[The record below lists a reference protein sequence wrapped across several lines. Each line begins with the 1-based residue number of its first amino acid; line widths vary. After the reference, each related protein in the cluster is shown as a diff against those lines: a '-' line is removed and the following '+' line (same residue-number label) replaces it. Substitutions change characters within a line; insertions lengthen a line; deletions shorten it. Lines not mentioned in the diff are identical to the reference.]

1 MDTKNNP
8 AGLNRKAY
16 LGKLALDLVH
26 LSSEQVLAVYAE
38 RGLLIPVEASSTL
51 SYLNQHDNSA
61 LSNIGA
67 ALEIPHQLAAQRVSK
82 LMQLGLLK
90 KRPDKNDGRRSVLEL
105 SKLGKQQAEILLQC
119 MEDMAVIYEQIY
131 REIECDL
138 PAKLQSAIDALKNK
152 NLLTRFTENF

>member
-1 MDTKNNP
+1 MNSKNNP
-8 AGLNRKAY
+8 ARLNRKAY

-38 RGLLIPVEASSTL
+38 RGLLIPVEVSSTL
-51 SYLNQHDNSA
+51 SYLNQHENSA

-67 ALEIPHQLAAQRVSK
+67 ALEIPHQLAAQRVAK
-82 LMQLGLLK
+82 LLQLGLLK
-90 KRPDKNDGRRSVLEL
+90 KRPDQQDGRRSVLEL
-105 SKLGKQQAEILLQC
+105 SKFGKEQADILMQC
-119 MEDMAVIYEQIY
+119 MEDMAVIYDQIY
-131 REIECDL
+131 QEIECDL